1 MPRSQFDLPWFHAV
15 DLLPCSQELHLESLM
30 GIHGTLNTM
39 SVSDLLQFL
48 AAGHKTG
55 TLKFGRGDIIKQIYL
70 EGGLIVGSNSNDP
83 REYLGQVLLHYGKI
97 EESQLQAAME
107 IQRQSGGK
115 LGMILSSRGFVTKD
129 DVVEILRTRTLEI
142 IYDLFIWD
150 EAHFEFF
157 DNEPLPEDLIRVS
170 VDATSVIM
178 DGIYRIDE
186 WSRYRAVIPS
196 DRTFFELNPG
206 WTQSLNTSEEIRR
219 VLYHVERRLTAAEIC
234 YNMHTSLFHAC
245 ALLFDLIRK
254 DFIKVAGE
262 APAPAAEAAA
272 DLSALKLPK
281 TVPDLLNLA
290 RAELK
295 ENNAENALAII
306 HSALEQ
312 EPKNTA
318 AHHLRE
324 EAEKKFVTQT
334 FHNGFSPR
342 SVAKILVAP
351 EQLEHER
358 LGPQEGFVLSRIN
371 GESDIESILA
381 ICPFREADSLRMI
394 RKLLDSGIIGI

>member
-1 MPRSQFDLPWFHAV
+1 
-15 DLLPCSQELHLESLM
+15 M

-394 RKLLDSGIIGI
+394 KKLLDSGIIGI

>member
-1 MPRSQFDLPWFHAV
+1 
-15 DLLPCSQELHLESLM
+15 M

-115 LGMILSSRGFVTKD
+115 LGMILSSRGFITKD

-186 WSRYRAVIPS
+186 WSRYRAGIPS
-196 DRTFFELNPG
+196 ERTFFELNPG

-245 ALLFDLIRK
+245 ALLFDLIRQ